1 VAVSALIRCNTK
13 FATHEESLEE
23 TSMKPKSAAHLFSL
37 TAALLVAG
45 AAAVSAPLDARAQA
59 NEQFIPLLVY
69 RTGPYAPN
77 GTPWAN
83 GKQDYLKMI
92 NARDGGVNG
101 VKLTYE
107 ECETEYKADR
117 GVECYERLKGKGP
130 TGASAFDPQ
139 STGITYA
146 LTERAPADKIPL
158 ITLGY
163 GRADSQDG
171 QVFKW
176 NFPLLGTYWT
186 GGDVLIQH
194 IAKKEGGFDK
204 LKGKKIA
211 LVYHDSP
218 YGKEPMPLL
227 EERSR
232 LHGFELIK
240 IPVTPPGVEQK
251 SVWLQVRQLR
261 PDYVLL
267 WGWGVMNS
275 TALKEAQATGY
286 PREKMFGVWW
296 AGAEP
301 DTKDVGDGAKGYN
314 ALALQH
320 GAGLSKVH
328 EDVLKFVHDKGNGT
342 GPREEVGT
350 VLYTR
355 GVVISMLTVEAVR
368 RAQEHFGKG
377 KPMTGEQVRWGLENL
392 ALDQKKLD
400 ALGFAGVL
408 RPVSTS
414 CNDHLGASFARIETW
429 DGAKWAISS
438 DWYEAD
444 QRIIEPMAKHSA
456 DAYAAEKKIAPRS
469 PEDCRG

>member
-1 VAVSALIRCNTK
+1 
-13 FATHEESLEE
+13 
-23 TSMKPKSAAHLFSL
+23 MKPKSAANQISFA
-37 TAALLVAG
+37 AALVVVAAG
-45 AAAVSAPLDARAQA
+45 AVSAAPDARAQA
-59 NEQFIPLLVY
+59 SEQFIPLLVY

-101 VKLTYE
+101 VKLTFE

-146 LTERAPADKIPL
+146 LTERAPVDKIPL
-158 ITLGY
+158 ITTGY

-186 GGDVLIQH
+186 GSDVLIQH

-218 YGKEPMPLL
+218 YGKEPIPLL
-227 EERSR
+227 EERAR
-232 LHGFELIK
+232 MHGFDLIK

-251 SVWLQVRQLR
+251 SVWLQVRQQR

-301 DTKDVGDGAKGYN
+301 DTKDVGDGAKGYS

-320 GAGLSKVH
+320 GAGQAKVH
-328 EDVLKFVHDKGNGT
+328 EDILKFVHDKGNAT
-342 GPREEVGT
+342 GPRDEVGS

-368 RAQEHFGKG
+368 RAQERFGKG
-377 KPMTGEQVRWGLENL
+377 KPMSGEQVRWGLENL

-414 CNDHLGASFARIETW
+414 CNDHLGASLARIETW

-456 DAYAAEKKIAPRS
+456 DAYAAEKKLAPRTA
-469 PEDCRG
+469 EDCKS